1 MGGANR
7 VDLRFKFDDGYVKN
21 KKIRRISNLLE
32 TFEVRTLSNSNVNF
46 VTSLLL
52 SSAALLSISTDVYY
66 LFGDV
71 VCFLVRRRMMTAPP
85 PPPPAAAAAVSS
97 ENVNQSAAVT
107 CPVRSSGA
115 VKLDGQRPAVIE
127 RHLSVPCDSST
138 SVVEVTPTHSL
149 PRLTSKTDETASKT
163 VSVLSAV

>member
-1 MGGANR
+1 MWCR
-7 VDLRFKFDDGYVKN
+7 SFRP
-21 KKIRRISNLLE
+21 
-32 TFEVRTLSNSNVNF
+32 EVRIRQRVREKFEFECAENVRSSNVVEF
-46 VTSLLL
+46 ECELRHIPT
-52 SSAALLSISTDVYY
+52 SAALLSISTDVYY
-66 LFGDV
+66 LLGDV

-97 ENVNQSAAVT
+97 ENVDQSAAVT

-149 PRLTSKTDETASKT
+149 PRLTSKTDETASKM